1 MSEKLNMKWTHF
13 QENLISTFGKLRTHN
28 NFSDVTL
35 VCEDGHM
42 VESHKLI
49 LASSSAFFRNI
60 FTSNTLGHPF
70 IYLRGVK
77 EEHLT
82 GPLNFVYTGEALINK
97 TDLETFLSLGRD
109 LEIEGIQDDNNTGT
123 ESELVNENNHST
135 QQEKRKLTKSS
146 KSSNNTVTNASFRKT
161 ANQQMYETLLEKR
174 CAANKCDLC
183 KKKFPT
189 KNDLVEHTVREHQ
202 GKPQKRYKCKKCR
215 VIFRKSD
222 AKQHECDNV
231 RV

>member
-13 QENLISTFGKLRTHN
+13 QENLISTFVKLRTHN

-60 FTSNTLGHPF
+60 FTNNTHGHPF

-82 GPLNFVYTGEALINK
+82 GLLNFVYTGDTGDGDNK
-97 TDLETFLSLGRD
+97 
-109 LEIEGIQDDNNTGT
+109 
-123 ESELVNENNHST
+123 
-135 QQEKRKLTKSS
+135 
-146 KSSNNTVTNASFRKT
+146 
-161 ANQQMYETLLEKR
+161 
-174 CAANKCDLC
+174 
-183 KKKFPT
+183 
-189 KNDLVEHTVREHQ
+189 
-202 GKPQKRYKCKKCR
+202 
-215 VIFRKSD
+215 
-222 AKQHECDNV
+222 
-231 RV
+231 